1 MKGNSLNIEKHLAE
15 DAQNIFIDE
24 DFKKN
29 LKKKLLSMDRG
40 NKYKRYSK
48 PRYIR
53 AASIAAAIAIAGTS
67 VFGAGNLYMGHL
79 AAMRLQQSQK
89 KSAVNAGIITTLQN
103 NKDVGLIQ
111 KSEEKAK
118 NFSTND
124 NSSKNEPSG
133 TKPSGSSA
141 GAQNEKASY
150 DSSTQ
155 NQGSQGSLRSNT
167 NTGNGGTIKKNT
179 PSNGEK
185 QSPSSASGTTAA
197 SAGKASDKSGSQ
209 KNDGMQR
216 IETTLAMVSGK
227 YMINSIKAEKTE
239 TVEKLPE
246 EYGSLS
252 PEDSMKLPLA
262 NNEKI
267 AFEKEGTVY
276 MILPS
281 TKKVVT
287 VDSGKTPKVYE
298 PINIVSYIKEEPSKE
313 ENKPAAGSVWIFD
326 GNSAEKYN
334 ILTCSDGKYTYMNT
348 FWSETGKELYV
359 LAHNNFT
366 GNYEIIKVM
375 VSIA

>member
-1 MKGNSLNIEKHLAE
+1 
-15 DAQNIFIDE
+15 
-24 DFKKN
+24 
-29 LKKKLLSMDRG
+29 MDRG
-40 NKYKRYSK
+40 NKYERYSK

-53 AASIAAAIAIAGTS
+53 GCQYCSRYCDSRHKRVWSRKLIYGAPCSNEASAKP
-67 VFGAGNLYMGHL
+67 
-79 AAMRLQQSQK
+79 K

-124 NSSKNEPSG
+124 NSSKNEPSE
-133 TKPSGSSA
+133 TKPSGSST
-141 GAQNEKASY
+141 GAQSGKTSDNSN
-150 DSSTQ
+150 TQ
-155 NQGSQGSLRSNT
+155 NQGST
-167 NTGNGGTIKKNT
+167 KGNNGTASGENIKKNT
-179 PSNGEK
+179 PSSKQEQSQSSGSEK
-185 QSPSSASGTTAA
+185 AAA

-366 GNYEIIKVM
+366 GNYEIIKVT

>member
-40 NKYKRYSK
+40 NKYERYSK

-53 AASIAAAIAIAGTS
+53 AASIVAAIAIAGTS

-89 KSAVNAGIITTLQN
+89 KSEANAGIITALQN
-103 NKDVGLIQ
+103 GKDVGLIQ

-118 NFSTND
+118 NSTAND
-124 NSSKNEPSG
+124 NSKNESSG
-133 TKPSGSSA
+133 TKPSGSST
-141 GAQNEKASY
+141 GAQSGKASY
-150 DSSTQ
+150 DSNTQ
-155 NQGSQGSLRSNT
+155 NQGST
-167 NTGNGGTIKKNT
+167 KGNNGTASGENIKKNT

-197 SAGKASDKSGSQ
+197 SAGKANEADNKSGSQ
-209 KNDGMQR
+209 KTDGMQR

-227 YMINSIKAEKTE
+227 YMIKSIKAEKTE

-252 PEDSMKLPLA
+252 PEDSMKLPLV

-276 MILPS
+276 MVVPS

-287 VDSGKTPKVYE
+287 VDSGKAPKVYE